1 MVAYSG
7 NTGSSTGSHL
17 HFEINECE
25 LPFKSEAK
33 NKDTAVSLLKYYPQ
47 LERMFGKYLTNINF
61 EEVVNNML
69 NNFVEFKEKWK
80 VTLLIE
86 TIEKLRAKKLL
97 NNVDYW
103 LNKIKNKTLIT
114 SELGLLVLVVSEIN

>member
-1 MVAYSG
+1 
-7 NTGSSTGSHL
+7 
-17 HFEINECE
+17 
-25 LPFKSEAK
+25 
-33 NKDTAVSLLKYYPQ
+33 
-47 LERMFGKYLTNINF
+47 MFGKYLTNINF